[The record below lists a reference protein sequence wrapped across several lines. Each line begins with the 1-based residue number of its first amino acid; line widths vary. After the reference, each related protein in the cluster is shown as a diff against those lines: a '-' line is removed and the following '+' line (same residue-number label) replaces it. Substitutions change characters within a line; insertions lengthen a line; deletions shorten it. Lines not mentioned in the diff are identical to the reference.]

1 VIHVRRYRVELVCE
15 SGEGEPEEAVLRT
28 SADVARALRPFFERA
43 DREMFV
49 VVLLNAKHRPIGINV
64 VSVGSLSS
72 AIVHPREVFKPAIA
86 GNSAAILLAHV
97 HPSGCPEPSRE
108 DIELTRRLRDAGELL
123 GIRVLDHV
131 IVGDGKHYSFV
142 DAGAW

>member
-1 VIHVRRYRVELVCE
+1 VRRYRLELVCE

-28 SADVARALRPFFERA
+28 SADVARTLRPFFERA

-49 VVLLNAKHRPIGINV
+49 VILVDAKHRAIGINV

-86 GNSAAILLAHV
+86 GNSAAVILAHN
-97 HPSGCPEPSRE
+97 HPSGDPSPSAE
-108 DIELTRRLRDAGELL
+108 DVELTKRLRDAGELL

-131 IVGDGKHYSFV
+131 ILGDGKNFSFV
-142 DAGAW
+142 DSGAW